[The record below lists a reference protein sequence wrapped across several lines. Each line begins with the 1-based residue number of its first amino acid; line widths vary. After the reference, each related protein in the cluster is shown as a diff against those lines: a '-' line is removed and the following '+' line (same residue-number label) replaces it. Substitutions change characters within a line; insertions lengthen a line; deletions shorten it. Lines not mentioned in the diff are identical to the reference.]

1 MGDAAWRV
9 GIDVGG
15 TNTDAVVLDAD
26 DRLLARV
33 KTTTSEDVTAG
44 ILTALELALA
54 DLGGPV
60 SNITH
65 VMLGT
70 THATNAILERRDLY
84 KVAMVRIGG
93 PATRS
98 IPPLAGWPERLRA
111 AVSCG
116 EEIIDGG
123 VEMTGEPL
131 VPLDEEAA
139 RSFLGSL
146 AGRAEAVSIAGV
158 FSPVLADQELRI
170 EEIAREE
177 MGDVPVSL
185 SHQIGSLGLLERENA
200 CILNAALVR
209 VARRVIDGLT
219 SAISAYGV
227 SADIYVAQN
236 DGTLMGLDY
245 VRRYPVLTI
254 GSGPTN
260 SMRGAIYLAGI
271 SDALV
276 VDVGGTST
284 DIGIISNGFPR
295 ESTTAVEVGGVRTNF
310 RMPDLVS
317 VAIGGGTI
325 ISDDA
330 PGVRIGPESVGF
342 HIRDQALVFGG
353 PTPTLTDAAVAT
365 GRARFLGSPRQ
376 VGSHA
381 DLLVQAMEGCDI
393 FVGEAVD
400 RAKVSRKELPL
411 IAVGGGSI
419 LIPATIPGV
428 SEVIRPDQ
436 YDVANAIGA
445 AIASVSGEIDR
456 VYKLGPGGREE
467 AVSDAV
473 ATAKSEAVRAGADPG
488 SMDVVEIEEVPLAY
502 LTEPV
507 IRIRVKAAGPLRPP
521 KSPHEAVAR

>member
-1 MGDAAWRV
+1 MGDAAWRI

-15 TNTDAVVLDAD
+15 TNTDAVVLDSED
-26 DRLLARV
+26 HLLARV
-33 KTTTSEDVTAG
+33 KTSTTEDVSTG
-44 ILTALELALA
+44 VFTALKLVIE
-54 DLGGPV
+54 DLDGPV
-60 SNITH
+60 SNVGH

-70 THATNAILERRDLY
+70 THATNAILQRRDLY

-98 IPPLAGWPERLRA
+98 IPPLTGWPDDLRD

-116 EEIIDGG
+116 EAVIDGG

-131 VPLDEEAA
+131 VPLDEGAA
-139 RSFLGSL
+139 RAFLGSV
-146 AGRAEAVSIAGV
+146 AGHAEAVAIAGV
-158 FSPVLADQELRI
+158 FSPVVADQEFRI
-170 EEIAREE
+170 EEIVSEE
-177 MGDVPVSL
+177 IGDVPVSL
-185 SHQIGSLGLLERENA
+185 SHEIGSLGLLERENA
-200 CILNAALVR
+200 CVLNAALIR
-209 VARRVIDGLT
+209 VAHRVIDGLT
-219 SAISAYGV
+219 SAIAANGISANAYL
-227 SADIYVAQN
+227 AQN

-245 VRRYPVLTI
+245 VHRYPVLTI

-260 SMRGAIYLAGI
+260 SMRGAIYLAGMT
-271 SDALV
+271 DALV

-325 ISDDA
+325 IADETA
-330 PGVRIGPESVGF
+330 GVRLGPESVGY
-342 HIRDQALVFGG
+342 HIRDDALVFGG
-353 PTPTLTDAAVAT
+353 RTPTLTDAAVAC
-365 GRARFLGSPRQ
+365 GRADFLGGPDRL
-376 VGSHA
+376 GDYA
-381 DLLVQAMEGCDI
+381 DLLARAIEQCDI
-393 FVGEAVD
+393 TVGEAVD

-419 LIPATIPGV
+419 LIPETVPGI
-428 SEVIRPDQ
+428 SEVIRPEQ

-456 VYKLGPGGREE
+456 VYKLGRGGREE

-473 ATAKSEAVRAGADPG
+473 TTAKDEAVKAGADPNAVE
-488 SMDVVEIEEVPLAY
+488 VVEIEEVPLAY
-502 LTEPV
+502 LTDPV
-507 IRIRVKAAGPLRPP
+507 VRIRVKAAGPLRP
-521 KSPHEAVAR
+521 

>member
-1 MGDAAWRV
+1 MGDIAWRI

-15 TNTDAVVLDAD
+15 TNTDAVVLDSQ

-33 KTTTSEDVTAG
+33 KTSTSEDVTTG
-44 ILTALELALA
+44 IVNALELVLEEL
-54 DLGGPV
+54 DGPV
-60 SNITH
+60 SNISH

-70 THATNAILERRDLY
+70 THATNAILQRRDLY

-98 IPPLAGWPERLRA
+98 IPPLAGWPSGLRS

-116 EEIIDGG
+116 EVVIDGG

-139 RSFLGSL
+139 RAFLGSV
-146 AGRAEAVSIAGV
+146 AGSAEAVSVAGV
-158 FSPVLADQELRI
+158 FSPVVADQELRI

-185 SHQIGSLGLLERENA
+185 SNEIGSLGLLERENA
-200 CILNAALVR
+200 CILNAALIR

-219 SAISAYGV
+219 SAIAAYGI
-227 SADIYVAQN
+227 SAEVYVAQN

-260 SMRGAIYLAGI
+260 SMRGAIYLAGLT
-271 SDALV
+271 DALV

-295 ESTTAVEVGGVRTNF
+295 ESSTAVEVGGVRTNF

-317 VAIGGGTI
+317 IAIGGGTI
-325 ISDDA
+325 LTDDPA
-330 PGVRIGPESVGF
+330 GVRIGPESVGF
-342 HIRDQALVFGG
+342 RIREEALVFGG
-353 PTPTLTDAAVAT
+353 RTPTLTDAAVVG
-365 GRARFLGSPRQ
+365 GRADFLGNSERLTNQ
-376 VGSHA
+376 A
-381 DLLVQAMEGCDI
+381 DLLGRAMTACDE
-393 FVGEAVD
+393 FVSEAVD
-400 RAKVSRKELPL
+400 RAKVSRRELPL

-419 LIPATIPGV
+419 LIPAAIPGV

-473 ATAKSEAVRAGADPG
+473 ATAKGEAVSAGADPVLV
-488 SMDVVEIEEVPLAY
+488 DVVEIEEVPLAY

-521 KSPHEAVAR
+521 EPVQESMP